1 MMPNYD
7 KLSVVVSLILLCLA
21 LSLIIELPATA
32 FSFAVLGSPL
42 AIRFSQNWPLALLLA
57 SMACIGTESIIRLHP
72 VSREGKLPYTFVFW
86 ILPGLATLLAAI
98 LLPRTPDRIY
108 TLAGLAAMGI
118 LLPLIITAE
127 YHTVDTS
134 APGYKAAQLGLNFT
148 AYLVALVLFGL
159 IHGSQTN
166 ELLSVL
172 AALAGSS
179 LLALDLLHG
188 AQQGLRRTSL
198 YALIVGLVTGEI
210 AWALGYSNMSSS
222 TAGILLL
229 LIFYI
234 ATGLSRQALIG
245 LLSRRILIE
254 FAVVALIGL
263 FKHWLHLPLTNYEV
277 ADLAY
282 QIERVDMGIK
292 GGKQDQ

>member
-7 KLSVVVSLILLCLA
+7 KLSVVVSVILLCLA

-32 FSFAVLGSPL
+32 FSFGRFSAVVLGSPL
-42 AIRFSQNWPLALLLA
+42 TIRFSQNWPLALLLA

-72 VSREGKLPYTFVFW
+72 LSRGGRLPYTFVFW

-98 LLPRTPDRIY
+98 LLPRTSDRIY
-108 TLAGLAAMGI
+108 MLGGLATTGI
-118 LLPLIITAE
+118 LLVLIITAE
-127 YHTVDTS
+127 YRTVDTS
-134 APGYKAAQLGLNFT
+134 GPGYKAAQLGLNFA

-198 YALIVGLVTGEI
+198 YALIVGLVMGETV
-210 AWALGYSNMSSS
+210 WALGYSTMDSS

-234 ATGLSRQALIG
+234 TTGLSRQALIG

-254 FAVVALIGL
+254 FAVVALTGL
-263 FKHWLHLPLTNYEV
+263 ALLLKYTP
-277 ADLAY
+277 
-282 QIERVDMGIK
+282 
-292 GGKQDQ
+292 

>member
-7 KLSVVVSLILLCLA
+7 KLSLVVSLIVLCLA

-32 FSFAVLGSPL
+32 FSFVVLGSPL
-42 AIRFSQNWPLALLLA
+42 TIRFSQNWPLALLLA

-72 VSREGKLPYTFVFW
+72 LSQEGKLPYTFVFW

-98 LLPRTPDRIY
+98 LLPQAPDRIY
-108 TLAGLAAMGI
+108 TLAGLATMGI
-118 LLPLIITAE
+118 LLLLIITAE
-127 YHTVDTS
+127 YCTVDPA
-134 APGYKAAQLGLNFT
+134 APGYKAAQLGLNFV

-159 IHGSQTN
+159 IHGSEAN
-166 ELLSVL
+166 ELPSAL

-188 AQQGLRRTSL
+188 AQQGLGRTSL
-198 YALIVGLVTGEI
+198 YAVIVGLIMGEI
-210 AWALGYSNMSSS
+210 VWALSYSNINSS
-222 TAGILLL
+222 TAGIFLVLTFY
-229 LIFYI
+229 LI
-234 ATGLSRQALIG
+234 TGLSRQALIG

-263 FKHWLHLPLTNYEV
+263 ALLLKYAP
-277 ADLAY
+277 
-282 QIERVDMGIK
+282 
-292 GGKQDQ
+292 

>member
-7 KLSVVVSLILLCLA
+7 KLSVVVSVILLCLA

-42 AIRFSQNWPLALLLA
+42 TIRFSQNWPLALLLA

-72 VSREGKLPYTFVFW
+72 LSRGGTLPYTFVFW
-86 ILPGLATLLAAI
+86 ILPGLAMLLAAI
-98 LLPRTPDRIY
+98 LLPRAPDRIY

-127 YHTVDTS
+127 YRTVDTS
-134 APGYKAAQLGLNFT
+134 APGYKARPEHSRRAAQLGLNFT

-159 IHGSQTN
+159 IHGSKAN
-166 ELLSVL
+166 ELFSVL

-188 AQQGLRRTSL
+188 AQQGLGRTSL
-198 YALIVGLVTGEI
+198 YALIVGLVMGEI
-210 AWALGYSNMSSS
+210 VWALGYSNINSS

-229 LIFYI
+229 LSFYLI
-234 ATGLSRQALIG
+234 TGLSRQALIG

-254 FAVVALIGL
+254 FAVVALTGL
-263 FKHWLHLPLTNYEV
+263 ALLLKYAP
-277 ADLAY
+277 
-282 QIERVDMGIK
+282 
-292 GGKQDQ
+292 